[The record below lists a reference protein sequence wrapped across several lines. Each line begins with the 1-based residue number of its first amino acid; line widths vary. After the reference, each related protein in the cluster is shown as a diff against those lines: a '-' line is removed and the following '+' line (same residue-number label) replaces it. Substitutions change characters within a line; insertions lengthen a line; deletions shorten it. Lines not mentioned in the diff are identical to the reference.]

1 MYCFLG
7 GVLLGGEIR
16 SLLGVLSRLERLS
29 LERVR
34 VLSPELGLG
43 LSLERDP
50 RSDLV
55 ADPDLA
61 LSVLEVLDDDVDEWL
76 VLAELERT
84 LILDLRSEVDV
95 DGPGLKRLSLLIL
108 SLSTSGPTFWS
119 RTLHSRRATLW

>member
-7 GVLLGGEIR
+7 GVFLGGEIR

-43 LSLERDP
+43 LSLERDL

-76 VLAELERT
+76 VLAELERI

-108 SLSTSGPTFWS
+108 SLSTSGPTFWR
-119 RTLHSRRATLW
+119 RTLHSRRATF

>member
-43 LSLERDP
+43 LSLERDL

-61 LSVLEVLDDDVDEWL
+61 LSVLEVLDDDVEEWL

-108 SLSTSGPTFWS
+108 SLSTSGPTFWR
-119 RTLHSRRATLW
+119 RTLHSRRATF

>member
-43 LSLERDP
+43 LSLERDL

-61 LSVLEVLDDDVDEWL
+61 LSVLEVLDDDVEEWL

-108 SLSTSGPTFWS
+108 SLSTSGPTFWR
-119 RTLHSRRATLW
+119 RTLHSRCATFW

>member
-7 GVLLGGEIR
+7 GVFLGGEIR

-43 LSLERDP
+43 LSLERDL

-108 SLSTSGPTFWS
+108 SLSTSGPTFWR
-119 RTLHSRRATLW
+119 RTLHSRRATF

>member
-43 LSLERDP
+43 LSLERDL

-61 LSVLEVLDDDVDEWL
+61 LSVLEVLDD
-76 VLAELERT
+76 
-84 LILDLRSEVDV
+84 EVEE
-95 DGPGLKRLSLLIL
+95 
-108 SLSTSGPTFWS
+108 
-119 RTLHSRRATLW
+119 

>member
-1 MYCFLG
+1 MYCFFG

-43 LSLERDP
+43 LSLERDL

-108 SLSTSGPTFWS
+108 SLSTSGPTFWR
-119 RTLHSRRATLW
+119 RTLHSRRATFW

>member
-1 MYCFLG
+1 MNCFLG

-43 LSLERDP
+43 LSLERDL

-108 SLSTSGPTFWS
+108 SLSTSGPTFWR
-119 RTLHSRRATLW
+119 RTLHSRRATF

>member
-43 LSLERDP
+43 LSLERNP

-108 SLSTSGPTFWS
+108 SLSTSGPTFWR
-119 RTLHSRRATLW
+119 RTLHSRRATF